1 MPTPLNTKGKKLQT
15 TMKDADFNHLTELA
29 KLMTTSNGELSSQ
42 ILHEWLIANYAKYK
56 HHYSQ

>member
-1 MPTPLNTKGKKLQT
+1 MPCPSNTKGKKLQT

-42 ILHEWLIANYAKYK
+42 ILHEWLIANYATYK